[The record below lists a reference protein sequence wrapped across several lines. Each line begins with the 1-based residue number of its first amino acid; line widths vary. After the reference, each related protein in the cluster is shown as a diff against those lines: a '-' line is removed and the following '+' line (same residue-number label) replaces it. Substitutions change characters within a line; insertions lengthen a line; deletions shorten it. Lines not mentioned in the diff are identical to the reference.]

1 MVVAHTNCRMAAGD
15 EESVPRRDR
24 GRRAAPTRA
33 ASRFEMTADQEAT
46 LRADVQR
53 IRSFPYL
60 AGLQVGGFVYDVDT
74 GRVAHVC

>member
-1 MVVAHTNCRMAAGD
+1 
-15 EESVPRRDR
+15 
-24 GRRAAPTRA
+24 
-33 ASRFEMTADQEAT
+33 MTTDQEAT

-60 AGLQVGGFVYDVDT
+60 AGLEVGGFVYDVDT